1 MTTLDLN
8 LQRYV
13 TQAAEKVQIEK
24 KANRVCAITIN
35 PQNGEI
41 YAMVDV
47 PEYNLNEPFKL
58 VKPEND
64 GETDTGEDAE
74 RNNSA
79 SGTSML
85 LPTAG
90 NMDVEKLSDKRH
102 I

>member
-1 MTTLDLN
+1 
-8 LQRYV
+8 
-13 TQAAEKVQIEK
+13 
-24 KANRVCAITIN
+24 
-35 PQNGEI
+35 
-41 YAMVDV
+41 MVDV

-90 NMDVEKLSDKRH
+90 NMDELNNMWRNYLISDTYEPGSTAKIITLTAALEKGAVDSSSTFLPG